1 MDLKPQSCGF
11 HRRAKT
17 RVIGRSCRICH
28 ASSQIFRQNGEGLRA
43 DPRDFDLTMKNSE
56 SRRNSYGLPKLLV
69 RWSRQHGRRS
79 FHKLQAMVAIMS
91 VLAAYIPLPAAAQQP
106 QPAGPNTPPALGLP
120 PTPQPNYTQPLFMR
134 PGARDFSKS
143 NRAFP
148 NFLRTWEPT
157 TVDAPVTSN
166 SQRLDALVHNGKIY
180 LSLADAIVLGLEN
193 NYDIAIQRYTLDI
206 ADTELLRARAGSNLL
221 GVSAGL
227 VEGTLGGTGTSSNS
241 LSSGG
246 GPGGTSTAVGGAGTG
261 AGGLS
266 VSTNGTGPQP
276 EALDPV
282 LTGTLQ
288 LERTTSPEATPFASG
303 APTLNQNLDQYNFNY
318 NQGFITGT
326 QLQVGFNNSRTT
338 NDSIFNAYSPELLS
352 SFRATL
358 TQHLLN
364 GFGPGINGRFILEA
378 KNNRRISDSAFRL
391 QILYTIN
398 QIENIYWVL
407 VSDYE
412 DVQAKQ
418 RALEQSTRLAS
429 DNRKQLQIGT
439 LAPLDV
445 LNADNQV
452 STDTQALITS
462 QTTLEYYQLLMKQA
476 ISRNLSDPVLS
487 SAPVIPTDRVSLLEM
502 PEERT
507 PAEELVQ
514 KAYANRPEIEQQI
527 LNLRNDEITLRAV
540 KNNLLPTVDLYG
552 FYGAA
557 ALGGSKS
564 PFCSTEFFGPAACD
578 VPTVGY
584 GTVFTNLFNSSGP
597 DKGAG
602 VNVSIPLR
610 NRTAQSLQAR
620 AVLEYRQAEMRLQQL
635 YIQVRIQVING
646 QYALTNDRAA
656 VQAALAA
663 REYNYQSYQA
673 EVKKLRLGASTTA
686 NVLQQERNLATAE
699 NNVISTEATYAKDRA
714 SLEQLLAQTLD
725 QYGIQLSD
733 AVSGTVTKEPVIPGL
748 EPAKAAPEASVPGQQ
763 EQLQHTEQMPPLP
776 VMPQQPK
783 LTPQEEQNLPPTT
796 PPNSTPPPQ

>member
-1 MDLKPQSCGF
+1 
-11 HRRAKT
+11 
-17 RVIGRSCRICH
+17 
-28 ASSQIFRQNGEGLRA
+28 
-43 DPRDFDLTMKNSE
+43 MKNST
-56 SRRNSYGLPKLLV
+56 SRRSSYRVSKLLV
-69 RWSRQHGRRS
+69 RLCGQHGRQV
-79 FHKLQAMVAIMS
+79 FPKLQATAAIVSLLCAS
-91 VLAAYIPLPAAAQQP
+91 VPVPGEAQQQAPQEAPVSAPAA
-106 QPAGPNTPPALGLP
+106 GLP
-120 PTPQPNYTQPLFMR
+120 PAPEPNYTQPLFMR
-134 PGARDFSKS
+134 PGTKDFTKPHKI
-143 NRAFP
+143 FP
-148 NFLRTWEPT
+148 NYLKTWEPI
-157 TVDAPVTSN
+157 TVEAPVAAN
-166 SQRLDALVHNGKIY
+166 SQRLDGLVHGGKIY

-193 NYDIAIQRYTLDI
+193 NYDIAIQRYNLDI
-206 ADTELLRARAGSNLL
+206 ADTDLLRARAGSSLL
-221 GVSAGL
+221 GVSSGL
-227 VEGTLGGTGTSSNS
+227 VEGTLGGSTVSTTS

-246 GPGGTSTAVGGAGTG
+246 GPGGTSTAVGGAGSG
-261 AGGLS
+261 SGGI
-266 VSTNGTGPQP
+266 VVTTNGSGPTP

-288 LERTTSPEATPFASG
+288 LERTTTPQPTPFGSG
-303 APTLNQNLDQYNFNY
+303 GPTLNTNTDQYNFGY
-318 NQGFITGT
+318 NQGFITGS
-326 QLQVGFNNSRTT
+326 QIQVAYNNTRVTT
-338 NDSIFNAYSPELLS
+338 NSIFNAYSPELQS
-352 SFRATL
+352 TFRATI

-378 KNNRRISDSAFRL
+378 KNDRRISDSAFRQ
-391 QILYTIN
+391 QILFTIN

-418 RALEQSTRLAS
+418 RALEQSTRLAA

-445 LNADNQV
+445 LNSDNQV

-462 QTTLEYYQLLMKQA
+462 QTSLEYQQLIMKQA
-476 ISRNLSDPVLS
+476 ISRNLNDPNLAN
-487 SAPVIPTDRVSLLEM
+487 APVIPTDRVSLLEM

-507 PAEELVQ
+507 PVEDLVQ
-514 KAYANRPEIEQQI
+514 KAYVNRPEIEQNI
-527 LNLRNDEITLRAV
+527 LNLRNTEITLRAV

-552 FYGAA
+552 FYGASG
-557 ALGGSKS
+557 LGGTRS
-564 PFCSTEFFGPAACD
+564 PFCSTQFFGAAACD

-584 GTVFTNLFNSSGP
+584 GTVFTNLFNSTGP

-602 VNVSIPLR
+602 INVNIPLR
-610 NRTAQSLQAR
+610 NRTAQALQAR
-620 AVLEYRQAEMRLQQL
+620 ALLEYRQAEMRLQQL

-656 VQAALAA
+656 VQASLAA
-663 REYNYQSYQA
+663 REYNSQSYEA

-763 EQLQHTEQMPPLP
+763 QQLQHTEEMPKLP
-776 VMPQQPK
+776 VLPAQPQ
-783 LTPQEEQNLPPTT
+783 LTPEEQQNLPPA
-796 PPNSTPPPQ
+796 TPPPATPQQP

>member
-1 MDLKPQSCGF
+1 
-11 HRRAKT
+11 
-17 RVIGRSCRICH
+17 
-28 ASSQIFRQNGEGLRA
+28 
-43 DPRDFDLTMKNSE
+43 MKNSE
-56 SRRNSYGLPKLLV
+56 SRRNSFGLTKLLS
-69 RWSRQHGRRS
+69 RWSRQHGRRLFS
-79 FHKLQAMVAIMS
+79 KLQASVAIAS
-91 VLAAYIPLPAAAQQP
+91 ILSAYVPLPAMAQQ
-106 QPAGPNTPPALGLP
+106 APPAATAAAPPAPGLP
-120 PTPQPNYTQPLFMR
+120 PAPQPNYTQLLTMHPD
-134 PGARDFSKS
+134 GRDFSKPHQV
-143 NRAFP
+143 FP
-148 NFLRTWEPT
+148 NYLKTWEPV
-157 TVDAPVTSN
+157 TVQAPVTTN
-166 SQRLDALVHNGKIY
+166 SQRLDALVHNGKVY
-180 LSLADAIVLGLEN
+180 LSLADAIILGLEN
-193 NYDIAIQRYTLDI
+193 NYDIAIQRYNLDI
-206 ADTELLRARAGSNLL
+206 ADTELLRARAGTPTLL
-221 GVSAGL
+221 GVPTGL
-227 VEGTLGGTGTSSNS
+227 VQGTLSGSSSSTNS

-246 GPGGTSTAVGGAGTG
+246 GPGGTSTAVGGAATG
-261 AGGLS
+261 SGGLS
-266 VSTNGTGPQP
+266 QTTNGSGPTP
-276 EALDPV
+276 EVMDPV
-282 LTGTLQ
+282 LTGTMQ
-288 LERTTSPEATPFASG
+288 LERTTTPQPTPFGSG
-303 APTLNQNLDQYNFNY
+303 GPTLNTNTDSYNFNY

-326 QLQVGFNNSRTT
+326 QLQVAFDNSRITSD
-338 NDSIFNAYSPELLS
+338 NIFNAYSPELYTT
-352 SFRATL
+352 FRATV

-364 GFGPGINGRFILEA
+364 GFGPGINGRFILQA
-378 KNNRRISDSAFRL
+378 KNTRRITDSAFRQ
-391 QILYTIN
+391 QILFTIN
-398 QIENIYWVL
+398 QIENIYWAL

-412 DVQAKQ
+412 DVQARQ
-418 RALEQSTRLAS
+418 RGLEQSTRLAS

-462 QTTLEYYQLLMKQA
+462 QTKLEYQQLIMKQA

-507 PAEELVQ
+507 AVEDLVQ
-514 KAYANRPEIEQQI
+514 KAYANRPEIEQNI
-527 LNLRNDEITLRAV
+527 LNLRNDEITLRAT
-540 KNNLLPTVDLYG
+540 KNLLLPTVDLYG

-564 PFCSTEFFGPAACD
+564 PFCSTQFFGPAACN

-602 VNVSIPLR
+602 FNVTIPLR

-620 AVLEYRQAEMRLQQL
+620 ALLEYRQAEMRLQQL

-673 EVKKLRLGASTTA
+673 EEKKLRLGASTTA

-699 NNVISTEATYAKDRA
+699 NNVISTEATYATDRA

-733 AVSGTVTKEPVIPGL
+733 AVSGTVTKDPVIPGL
-748 EPAKAAPEASVPGQQ
+748 EPAKAAPEANVPGQQ
-763 EQLQHTEQMPPLP
+763 QQLQHTEQMPPLP

-783 LTPQEEQNLPPTT
+783 LTPQEEQNLPPEQTT
-796 PPNSTPPPQ
+796 PPPNTPPATPPQ